1 MEQETIQT
9 KKPSLFGM
17 IFSPGEQL
25 ERIRERPVIWLP
37 LILLTLVMTIVS
49 VISALNIDYSA
60 VPGMEMSAEEEQMA
74 KIFGVIGAGLV
85 GFFGTSIGCL
95 FFGLIFWAI
104 AKIAKSDATFKQMFS
119 LMIFTSF
126 ITTIGQILNQ
136 LIILAIDGDPL
147 IMLTS
152 INSLVGA
159 DGVLGAVLST
169 FEVFGIWYYIVL
181 AMGLVKVAKLSKPV
195 AVITTVIFFVLGI
208 ILAAVGGAFEGMTQ
222 F

>member
-1 MEQETIQT
+1 MEQETIQR
-9 KKPSLFGM
+9 KKPSIFGM

-37 LILLTLVMTIVS
+37 LILLTLVMTIIAVF
-49 VISALNIDYSA
+49 SALNIDYSA
-60 VPGMEMSAEEEQMA
+60 MPGMEMSAEEEQMA
-74 KIFGVIGAGLV
+74 KIFGVVGAGLV
-85 GFFGTSIGCL
+85 GFFGTPIGYL

-104 AKIAKSDATFKQMFS
+104 AKVAKSDATFKQMFS
-119 LMIFTSF
+119 LMIFTSI

-136 LIILAIDGDPL
+136 LIIFAIDGDPM

-152 INSLVGA
+152 LNSLVGA

-169 FEVFGIWYYIVL
+169 FEVFSIWYYIVL
-181 AMGLVKVAKLSKPV
+181 GMGLVKVAKLSKPA
-195 AVITTVIFFVLGI
+195 AVIITIVFFVLGI
-208 ILAAVGGAFEGMTQ
+208 IIAAIGGAFEGMTQ